1 MQLLF
6 ENNFDEEVNLY
17 PKFKKVQKVNLSFNI
32 DQSEVE
38 IQAVEVKQ
46 KQVELED
53 IKLELK
59 PFTSVEL
66 SPLRSPERG
75 IRTRSEFG
83 FERNTTG

>member
-1 MQLLF
+1 M
-6 ENNFDEEVNLY
+6 Y
-17 PKFKKVQKVNLSFNI
+17 PKVRKVQKVNLSFSVG
-32 DQSEVE
+32 QSEVE
-38 IQAVEVKQ
+38 IQAVEVKEKKEVQ
-46 KQVELED
+46 AED

-75 IRTRSEFG
+75 NRTRSDYG